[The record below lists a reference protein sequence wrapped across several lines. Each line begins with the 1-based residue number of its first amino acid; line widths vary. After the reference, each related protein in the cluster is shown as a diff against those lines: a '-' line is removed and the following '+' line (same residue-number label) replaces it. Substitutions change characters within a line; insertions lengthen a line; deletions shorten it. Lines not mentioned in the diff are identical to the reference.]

1 LGIYE
6 VEAGLGMR
14 LLDRTKNIAAVD
26 AVHPFALDELL
37 GKAVGA
43 GGPPICHLWRHPRAF
58 VIGSKDSRLPHA
70 AEAVRMLE
78 ERGYSVLVRNS
89 GGAAVPLDPGVVNV
103 SLILPIGEGRSQD
116 FRADF
121 ERMYALIRRTAAEYG
136 TEVDKGEIMG
146 SYCPGEYDLAIDGLK
161 FCGIA
166 QRRQLRAMII
176 QAFVIVEG
184 SGAARARLVKEFYD
198 IAGYGAEPEDF
209 PEVRPETM
217 TSLEECSIVGLDS
230 VEAFIDSIARIV
242 REAAPEGTPAVLPDA
257 QAIAD
262 MGRELRS
269 RYPLP

>member
-1 LGIYE
+1 
-6 VEAGLGMR
+6 MR
-14 LLDRTKNIAAVD
+14 LLDRTKDIAAVD
-26 AVHPFALDELL
+26 AVYPFALDELL

-43 GGPPICHLWRHPRAF
+43 GEPPVCHLWRHPRAF

-70 AEAVRMLE
+70 AEAVRRLE

-89 GGAAVPLDPGVVNV
+89 GGAAVPLDPGVVNL
-103 SLILPIGEGRSQD
+103 SLILPIDERRSQD

-121 ERMYALIRRTAAEYG
+121 ERMYALIRRAAAEYG
-136 TEVDKGEIMG
+136 TKVDKGEVAG
-146 SYCPGEYDLAIDGLK
+146 SFCPGDYDLSIDGLK

-184 SGAARARLVKEFYD
+184 SGSARARLVKEFYD
-198 IAGYGAEPEDF
+198 IAGYGAEPGSY

-217 TSLEECSIVGLDS
+217 TSLEERSVTGLDS
-230 VEAFIDSIARIV
+230 IETFAESITRIV
-242 REAAPEGTPAVLPDA
+242 RDAGSKDADAPLVLPDA
-257 QAIAD
+257 QAIVD
-262 MGRELRS
+262 MGRELRA